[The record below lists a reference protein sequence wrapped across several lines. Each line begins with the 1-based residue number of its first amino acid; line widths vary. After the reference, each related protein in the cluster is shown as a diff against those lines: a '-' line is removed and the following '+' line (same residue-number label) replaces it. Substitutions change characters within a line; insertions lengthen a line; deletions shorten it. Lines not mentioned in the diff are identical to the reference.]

1 MTNPFWRVWVDW
13 NGNGTWGE
21 SAGEYREDV
30 TGDVLELDWKWGRT
44 LLPSGRQRRI
54 EPARLDLTL
63 QNHDLR
69 YTPGNPQSPLA
80 GYLSAGRR
88 IWASFAYPCDY
99 FAGSDGTDINGRIV
113 PHGDSLPWVKE
124 TTGPAGLELSAG
136 RVRPSAVAG
145 GAIYTLDFGEA
156 DAHVGLV
163 VRRSSNGQSGVV
175 LRFLNQWDYLRVRFG
190 ETGTVLEDVTFGFP
204 SALRRGDPLAAGV
217 DYFIEI
223 ELHGSSVR
231 LYATDLDAGTMNR
244 RQILDGGGNA
254 TNLAATRHGIW
265 HDGSI
270 AATGDRFANFGGWRS
285 FFHGSLVRISPE
297 RDSELGNVCR
307 CQARDDLALL
317 GPLPLYNLFNQR
329 NLSSG
334 VMADGILTWAG
345 FSPNYRRVE
354 AGQTLVATEPRALWR
369 LSVESA
375 LRSLADEENGR
386 IYMDGRGYFRLES
399 AAHRQATAHAS
410 PRATLRDT
418 SAAGACFSHLVWDQG
433 VDAVE
438 NSVTFRYRLGESKG
452 LQEIWRLRDVP
463 AIPAGES
470 RDFLAESAA
479 YDVVDSIRLP
489 SATTDYTANSRPD
502 GTGDAL
508 TASIVVSLPSVADG
522 GSGTGATH
530 RGRGTVVRV
539 ENGHASSTAYL
550 TFLRLR
556 ADRTCQALEP
566 TSYRAEDAAS
576 QAANGL
582 REGTVECRFIDNY
595 ETARIGAEARLA
607 DRSNPRVRLLLTIP
621 NGNGANLTQ
630 IVHRVLS
637 DRIKVVSSNPN
648 IDGDFFIEG
657 MELKATARTGQLEA
671 RWLVA
676 EA

>member
-21 SAGEYREDV
+21 SAGNYREDI
-30 TGDVLELDWKWGRT
+30 TGDVLELDWKWGQP

-63 QNHDLR
+63 QNHSLR

-80 GYLSAGRR
+80 GNLSAGRR
-88 IWASFAYPCDY
+88 IWAAFAYPCDD
-99 FAGSDGTDINGRIV
+99 FAGSDGADLNGRTV
-113 PHGDSLPWVKE
+113 PYGDGLAWVKE
-124 TTGPAGLELSAG
+124 TAGPAGLELSAG
-136 RVRPSAVAG
+136 QVQPSAGAG
-145 GAIYTLDFGEA
+145 GAIYSLDFGEA
-156 DAHVGLV
+156 DAHLGLV
-163 VRRSSNGQSGVV
+163 VRRSSNGQSGIV
-175 LRFLNQWDYLRVRFG
+175 LRFQSQWDYLRVRFG

-204 SALRRGDPLAAGV
+204 SPLRRGDPLAAGV

-231 LYATDLDAGTMNR
+231 LYATDLDAGTMDR
-244 RQILDGGGNA
+244 RQVLDGGGNA
-254 TNLAATRHGIW
+254 TNLAATKHGIW
-265 HDGSI
+265 HDGTA
-270 AATGDRFANFGGWRS
+270 AATGDRFGNFGGWRS
-285 FFHGSLVRISPE
+285 FFCGSLVRISPE
-297 RDSELGNVCR
+297 RDPELGNICR
-307 CQARDDLALL
+307 CRARDDLALL
-317 GPLPLYNLFNQR
+317 GPQPLYNLFNQR

-334 VMADGILTWAG
+334 VMAGSILTWAG

-354 AGQTLVATEPRALWR
+354 GGQTLVATEPRALWR

-386 IYMDGRGYFRLES
+386 VYMDGRGYFRLEA
-399 AAHRQATAHAS
+399 AAHRSEAAHAS

-418 SAAGACFSHLVWDQG
+418 SAGGAYFSDLVWNQG
-433 VDAVE
+433 VDNVE

-479 YDVVDSIRLP
+479 YEVVDSIRLP

-502 GTGDAL
+502 GTGDGL
-508 TASIVVSLPSVADG
+508 TGSIVVSLPNVADG
-522 GSGTGATH
+522 GPGASATH

-539 ENGHASSTAYL
+539 ENGHASATAYV
-550 TFLRLR
+550 TYLRLR
-556 ADRTCQALEP
+556 ADRTYQALEP
-566 TSYRAEDAAS
+566 TSYRADDAAS

-607 DRSNPRVRLLLTIP
+607 ERSNPRVRLLLTIP

-630 IVHRVLS
+630 IVHRMLS
-637 DRIKVVSSNPN
+637 DRIRVAGSNPH
-648 IDGDFFIEG
+648 IAEDFFVEG

-671 RWLVA
+671 RWLVVQA
-676 EA
+676 